1 MSNSSKAD
9 STNAKSSQ
17 AKGADAHPLDAL
29 TGGALTA
36 ATSGE
41 RVSRIRDWLA
51 QNPSAEQM
59 ADVFKDLAN
68 RDKGAAKL
76 VKEKLDDIKRAKG
89 QEAVAAEW
97 ADKAQALLALP
108 KLNLADAL
116 AWQRDAAKAGA
127 PLSREPLAGLKVQLA
142 ERVKTIDA
150 PKCCPPSPGV
160 TRKLSGMPCAPMSP
174 TGSCRPK
181 I

>member
-59 ADVFKDLAN
+59 AEVFKDLAN

-89 QEAVAAEW
+89 QEAVAAE
-97 ADKAQALLALP
+97 
-108 KLNLADAL
+108 
-116 AWQRDAAKAGA
+116 
-127 PLSREPLAGLKVQLA
+127 
-142 ERVKTIDA
+142 
-150 PKCCPPSPGV
+150 
-160 TRKLSGMPCAPMSP
+160 
-174 TGSCRPK
+174 
-181 I
+181 

>member
-1 MSNSSKAD
+1 M
-9 STNAKSSQ
+9 
-17 AKGADAHPLDAL
+17 DAL

-41 RVSRIRDWLA
+41 RVSLIREWLA

-59 ADVFKDLAN
+59 SEVFKDLAN

-97 ADKAQALLALP
+97 ADKAKALLALP
-108 KLNLADAL
+108 KLNLPWPGSVML
-116 AWQRDAAKAGA
+116 PKPGRHCRV
-127 PLSREPLAGLKVQLA
+127 SRWRG
-142 ERVKTIDA
+142 
-150 PKCCPPSPGV
+150 
-160 TRKLSGMPCAPMSP
+160 
-174 TGSCRPK
+174 
-181 I
+181 